1 MVLFILLFSLYFIF
15 ANNIV
20 NVQLVYNSNN
30 LFTALEICENSF
42 VVSQTILLAH
52 LILILLRIPFFVQ
65 INILQAHSK
74 DFIDLL
80 IEVLVFFWVYWQ
92 KHDFPF
98 LVFLQDVHWLDL
110 NPLQMCSFLRL
121 ISIDSEQT
129 ENSQ

>member
-1 MVLFILLFSLYFIF
+1 MALFILLFSLYFIF

-80 IEVLVFFWVYWQ
+80 MEVFVFF
-92 KHDFPF
+92 
-98 LVFLQDVHWLDL
+98 
-110 NPLQMCSFLRL
+110 
-121 ISIDSEQT
+121 
-129 ENSQ
+129 